1 MKTTKTDQY
10 YIGIDICKAKLDVH
24 CHAWRS
30 IKTFNNDSKG
40 IKSLISALNKT
51 KDVDSFHIVCEATGG
66 YEKLLAK
73 TAFDLDLRISVVNP
87 RQVRDLAKASGQLAK
102 TDSIDAKVIT
112 FFGETFHPKPSTPP
126 SQEQITLEALVKRRV
141 FLVNQRAKELT
152 ILQQTTEP
160 IIKKDIKAGI
170 KNLTIRIERFEVLIA
185 KVIKENED
193 MKAKSK
199 RLQEASGVGPVLS
212 STLIAILPELGT
224 ITNKQASALV
234 GLAPFNKD
242 SGTMKGK
249 RAIRGGRSL
258 VRKALYMPT
267 LSAINSNPIF
277 SEIYNRLTDKGKP
290 HHVAMVAVMRK
301 LICLVNRMLSNP
313 DFQLKKIN

>member
-1 MKTTKTDQY
+1 MKTTNTDLY

-24 CHAWRS
+24 CHSWQS

-73 TAFDLDLRISVVNP
+73 TAFNLNLRISVVNP

>member
-1 MKTTKTDQY
+1 M
-10 YIGIDICKAKLDVH
+10 
-24 CHAWRS
+24 
-30 IKTFNNDSKG
+30 
-40 IKSLISALNKT
+40 
-51 KDVDSFHIVCEATGG
+51 
-66 YEKLLAK
+66 
-73 TAFDLDLRISVVNP
+73 
-87 RQVRDLAKASGQLAK
+87 
-102 TDSIDAKVIT
+102 
-112 FFGETFHPKPSTPP
+112 
-126 SQEQITLEALVKRRV
+126 
-141 FLVNQRAKELT
+141 
-152 ILQQTTEP
+152 
-160 IIKKDIKAGI
+160 
-170 KNLTIRIERFEVLIA
+170 IRIERFEVLIA
-185 KVIKENED
+185 KVIKENEE

-267 LSAINSNPIF
+267 LSAINCNPIF
-277 SEIYNRLTDKGKP
+277 LEIYTRLTDKGKP